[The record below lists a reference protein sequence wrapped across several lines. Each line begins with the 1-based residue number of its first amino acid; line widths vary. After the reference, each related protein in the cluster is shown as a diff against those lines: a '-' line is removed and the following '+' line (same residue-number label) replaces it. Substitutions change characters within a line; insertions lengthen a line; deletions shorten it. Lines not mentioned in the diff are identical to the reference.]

1 MMPLYK
7 IMVQNESTMELGA
20 FLLKNGFSKQAINN
34 AKNRGGMLIV
44 NHKARYTNYRLHR
57 GDEVIFVSG
66 SELSNPWLKPSYERL
81 EIVKETS
88 NYLIID
94 KPAGL
99 LSIPS
104 RFDDNAVV
112 NRVLGYFEQHQMSSL
127 KPHVIT
133 RLDRDTTGL
142 VLVGKNAIAHG
153 RFSKLNK
160 QDFIKKYHAIVHGNF
175 AKNELTGVI
184 EAPIGRKN
192 KEVKRSIDFV
202 HGKKAVTVYRVLE
215 QVPQASLV
223 ELRLYTGR
231 THQIRLHMQSI
242 GHPLFGDPLY
252 GINDQFDRQALNCC
266 FLSFPDP
273 FVKGKLVKVK
283 ASLAKDMLK
292 LWRQLSLNDFTVK

>member
-1 MMPLYK
+1 MMSLYK
-7 IMVQNESTMELGA
+7 IIVQNEAPIELGA

-34 AKNRGGMLIV
+34 AKNRDGMLIV
-44 NHKARYTNYRLHR
+44 NHKIRYTNYRLHQ

-66 SELSNPWLKPSYERL
+66 SELSNPWLRPSYEPL
-81 EIVKETS
+81 EVVKETA
-88 NYLIID
+88 NYLIIN

-112 NRVLGYFEQHQMSSL
+112 NRVLGYFEQHHMSNL

-142 VLVGKNAIAHG
+142 VLIGKNAIAHG

-160 QDFIKKYHAIVHGNF
+160 QNFIKKYHAIVHGNF
-175 AKNELTGVI
+175 APNELSGVI
-184 EAPIGRKN
+184 KAPIGRKN
-192 KEVKRSIDFV
+192 EEVKRSIDLV
-202 HGKKAVTVYRVLE
+202 HGKMAVTAYRVLK
-215 QVPQASLV
+215 QVPHASLV

-252 GINDQFDRQALNCC
+252 GIKDQFDRQALNCY

-273 FVKGKLVKVK
+273 FAKDKLVKVN
-283 ASLAKDMLK
+283 ASPARDMFK
-292 LWRQLSLNDFTVK
+292 LWRKLSLDNNSE